1 MKMKNKILTAAV
13 ALVLGGS
20 ATIALAQDSGAQDQQ
35 PAPRPSELRPV
46 DLDALLQQVR
56 QGRRTESAEHRKR
69 EAEFRARRDQQQRL
83 LNEANQ
89 ERAQE
94 ERTSERL
101 ERNIQTNDQRI
112 RDLNTTLQE
121 RLGELKEMFGVLQQV
136 AGDTRGVIDNSL
148 VSVEFNRDE
157 RLKGINTLIEKA
169 SRSSSLPSIE
179 EIEELWQQLVFE
191 MVHSADVS
199 KFDHTVVTKDGEKQT
214 VSLVRVGDFN
224 LVSDGKY
231 YNYLPESGN
240 VVELPKQPSGRFTSS
255 ASDLVRAGP
264 DEIVAFGIDP
274 TRGQL
279 LALLVD
285 TPSLKDRMDQGGVI
299 GYTTIALGVIGVL
312 IAIFKMIGLSVTSAK
327 VRAQAKNLGDPRANN
342 PLGRVLGVYQE
353 NRDVDVETLEL
364 KLDEA
369 ILRETPALERGLTM
383 IKLISAVAPLLGLL
397 GTVTGMIITFQ
408 AITLFGTGD
417 PKLMANGISQ
427 ALVTTVEGLVVA
439 IPTLLLHSI
448 VAGMSKRVVHVLE
461 EQAAGM
467 IALHAEKEHGRA
479 GAA

>member
-1 MKMKNKILTAAV
+1 MNKKFLTAALV
-13 ALVLGGS
+13 LVLGGM
-20 ATIALAQDSGAQDQQ
+20 AGLAAAQDKGQAEQQ

-56 QGRRTESAEHRKR
+56 QGRLTESAEHRKR

-89 ERAQE
+89 ERARE

-101 ERNIQTNDQRI
+101 ERRIQTNDQRI
-112 RDLNTTLQE
+112 RDLNVTLQE

-136 AGDTRGVIDNSL
+136 AGDTRGVIENSL
-148 VSVEFNRDE
+148 ISVEFGRDE

-169 SRSSSLPSIE
+169 ARSSSLPSIE
-179 EIEELWQQLVFE
+179 EIEELWEQLVFE

-199 KFDHTVVTKDGEKQT
+199 KFDHTVVRRDGEKET

-240 VVELPKQPSGRFTSS
+240 VVELPKQPSSRFTSS
-255 ASDLVRAGP
+255 AGDLLRAGP

-279 LALLVD
+279 LSLLVQ
-285 TPSLKDRMDQGGVI
+285 TPSLKDRMDQGGVV
-299 GYTTIALGVIGVL
+299 GYTTLALGVLGVL
-312 IAIFKMIGLSVTSAK
+312 IAIYKMISLSITSAK
-327 VRAQAKNLGDPRANN
+327 VRAQAKSLSDAKPTN
-342 PLGRVLGVYQE
+342 PLGRVLGVYHE

-369 ILRETPALERGLTM
+369 ILRETPALERGLTT

-439 IPTLLLHSI
+439 IPTLLLHSF

-467 IALHAEKEHGRA
+467 IALHAEKEHKRA

>member
-1 MKMKNKILTAAV
+1 MNKKFLTAAF
-13 ALVLGGS
+13 ALLLGGMAS
-20 ATIALAQDSGAQDQQ
+20 VASAQDQEQAEQQ

-56 QGRRTESAEHRKR
+56 QGRLTESAEHRKR

-112 RDLNTTLQE
+112 RDLNVTLQE

-136 AGDTRGVIDNSL
+136 AGDTRGVIENSL
-148 VSVEFNRDE
+148 ISVEYGRDE

-169 SRSSSLPSIE
+169 ARSSSLPSID
-179 EIEELWQQLVFE
+179 EIEELWEQLVFE

-199 KFDHTVVTKDGEKQT
+199 KFDHTVVTRDGEKET
-214 VSLVRVGDFN
+214 LSLVRVGDFN

-240 VVELPKQPSGRFTSS
+240 VVELPKQPSSRFTSS

-264 DEIVAFGIDP
+264 DDIVAFGIDP

-279 LALLVD
+279 LSLLVQ
-285 TPSLKDRMDQGGVI
+285 TPSLKDRMDQGGVV
-299 GYTTIALGVIGVL
+299 GYTTLALGALGVL
-312 IAIFKMIGLSVTSAK
+312 IAIYKMISLSITSAK
-327 VRAQAKNLGDPRANN
+327 VRAQAKNLSDAKATN
-342 PLGRVLGVYQE
+342 PLGRVLSVY
-353 NRDVDVETLEL
+353 RDNPEVDVETLEL

-439 IPTLLLHSI
+439 IPTLLLHSF

-467 IALHAEKEHGRA
+467 IALHAEKEHKRA
-479 GAA
+479 GAV